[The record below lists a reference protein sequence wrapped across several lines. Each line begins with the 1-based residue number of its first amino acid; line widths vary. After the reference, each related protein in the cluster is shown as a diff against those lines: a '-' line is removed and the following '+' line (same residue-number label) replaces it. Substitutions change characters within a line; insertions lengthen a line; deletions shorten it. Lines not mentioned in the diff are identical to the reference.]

1 LEKEI
6 DDLENKTD
14 KKVKGLKRIVK
25 KMKEKDNIFHRL
37 DLVRIEEGYDKLEK
51 LDDKEFIIG
60 LNNQEDTKQYQAQI
74 EVNPYQK

>member
-14 KKVKGLKRIVK
+14 KKVKGLQRILK

-51 LDDKEFIIG
+51 LDNKEFVIG
-60 LNNQEDTKQYQAQI
+60 LNNQETTEQYQAQI
-74 EVNPYQK
+74 EINPYQK